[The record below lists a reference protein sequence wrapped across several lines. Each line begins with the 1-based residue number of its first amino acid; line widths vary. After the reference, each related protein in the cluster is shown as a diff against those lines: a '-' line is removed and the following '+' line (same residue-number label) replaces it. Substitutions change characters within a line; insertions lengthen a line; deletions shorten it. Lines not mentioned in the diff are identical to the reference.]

1 MISQNSQIPQL
12 FVNIGTKKNTSTM
25 DNHGTMGIS
34 PIGPIPTAPSQIL
47 LELDFSTRD
56 LNFFFLASHFLTG
69 FGQRS
74 KHLRT
79 ASDQSLKRINR
90 AISDQRLLFQIIP
103 DDSRLF
109 QIIPIVPDYSRLL
122 IISATIINNE

>member
-1 MISQNSQIPQL
+1 
-12 FVNIGTKKNTSTM
+12 
-25 DNHGTMGIS
+25 
-34 PIGPIPTAPSQIL
+34 

-74 KHLRT
+74 IHLRT